1 MASFD
6 EQVLQDEFG
15 RVAQL
20 ESHFSQV
27 VNELRQTTSELHH
40 LRNLVTQ
47 NIPPPQFHNPHPP
60 PPPTRPN
67 LNLPQPPPF
76 SGNPSEL
83 STFKLKL
90 CQFIRGNYQTYFD
103 NESQLMYAGS
113 LLSGPAG
120 QWYETLVDPDS
131 YTLPPHYTLDN
142 FLQELTEFFGG
153 GITLASRERSL
164 DTLRQTGT
172 VSELAIAFQNITNT
186 FNPRWTDHS
195 LIYTMSKKIRETI
208 RFELAARGTVPTSFQ
223 DYIAAAISVE
233 HNQAAANLSR
243 GQQSSQPPRLPFNRP
258 PALPAPSARPPPP
271 PPPHLM
277 TPWIWAPPEVLA
289 APLLLRSAAAG
300 LTQTSAPIAASP
312 DTSFLPAQDETRLF
326 RPGVF
331 FPSPP
336 VIRFLTVILPPP
348 VFNLPPSLGP
358 SPPHG
363 LRFLP
368 PTPSSLP
375 LPRLYPPRTCQKTT
389 APANRGLAGRR
400 SLSPHPPPLPH
411 SLPSVPPGPPPP
423 PRPAARLPPGSG
435 RFRRLGHLPRPLCS
449 APTPSESPSPPP
461 PHTRG
466 AHRRQ
471 PRLSHHPFLPYP
483 HAHSWHPHGG
493 H

>member
-40 LRNLVTQ
+40 LRNLVSQ

-271 PPPHLM
+271 PPP
-277 TPWIWAPPEVLA
+277 
-289 APLLLRSAAAG
+289 PLL
-300 LTQTSAPIAASP
+300 
-312 DTSFLPAQDETRLF
+312 
-326 RPGVF
+326 
-331 FPSPP
+331 
-336 VIRFLTVILPPP
+336 
-348 VFNLPPSLGP
+348 
-358 SPPHG
+358 
-363 LRFLP
+363 
-368 PTPSSLP
+368 
-375 LPRLYPPRTCQKTT
+375 
-389 APANRGLAGRR
+389 
-400 SLSPHPPPLPH
+400 
-411 SLPSVPPGPPPP
+411 
-423 PRPAARLPPGSG
+423 
-435 RFRRLGHLPRPLCS
+435 
-449 APTPSESPSPPP
+449 
-461 PHTRG
+461 
-466 AHRRQ
+466 
-471 PRLSHHPFLPYP
+471 
-483 HAHSWHPHGG
+483 
-493 H
+493 